1 MIYYLIALIVIAV
14 DQATKRLV
22 ANNLEIGESHSVIG
36 GFFEI
41 TSHRNRGAAFS
52 ILQEQRVFFIIITII
67 VVSGLIWYMRRTIG
81 RKQALLSSALGL
93 VLGGALGN
101 FIDRA
106 RTGEVVDFMKFR
118 FRFDWFGHPVDYTF
132 AIFNVADACICIGV
146 ALIFLDS
153 IIVWAKEK
161 KAAAAAA
168 EPATG
173 TAEHE
178 APGGGKE

>member
-1 MIYYLIALIVIAV
+1 MIYYLIALIVIAI
-14 DQATKRLV
+14 DQVTKRLV
-22 ANNLEIGESHSVIG
+22 ANSLEIGESHSVIG

-52 ILQEQRVFFIIITII
+52 ILQEQRIFFIIITVI
-67 VVSGLIWYMRRTIG
+67 VVSGLLWYMRKTIG
-81 RKQALLSSALGL
+81 RRQALLSSALGL

-101 FIDRA
+101 FLDRA
-106 RTGEVVDFMKFR
+106 RTGEVVDFLKFR

-132 AIFNVADACICIGV
+132 AIFNVADAAISIGV

-168 EPATG
+168 EPATVP
-173 TAEHE
+173 AEHDTS
-178 APGGGKE
+178 GGRE